1 MRTFFDTN
9 VLVYSCDER
18 DIRKREVANGL
29 IEEAIAAEEFVVSA
43 QVLGEFYVAS
53 QRCRL
58 LGPSEALELVRFWSG
73 YDAVANTP
81 ELLIRGIGLHQ
92 AHSISLWDALVV
104 EAAREAQCAVLLT
117 EDLQHGRRF
126 GELEIV
132 NPFLASAHEPR
143 SRYSVKPRKRAAAQ
157 RRSVA

>member
-1 MRTFFDTN
+1 MRRFFDTN

-29 IEEAIAAEEFVVSA
+29 IEEAIAAQEFVVSA
-43 QVLGEFYVAS
+43 QVLGEFYVTS

-58 LGPSEALELVRFWSG
+58 LGSSQALDLVRFWSG
-73 YDAVANTP
+73 HDAIANTP
-81 ELLIRGIGLHQ
+81 ELLIRGIELHE
-92 AHSISLWDALVV
+92 AHSISMWDALIV
-104 EAAREAQCAVLLT
+104 EAAQEARCTVLLT

-143 SRYSVKPRKRAAAQ
+143 TRSGVKAKKRAAVR
-157 RRSVA
+157 RRSMA